1 MKKAIG
7 IGVIVAV
14 VIGVIIVSAVVS
26 MDSVKDTGS
35 NSKEVVLEESIEIEE
50 PEVVLE
56 ESIEIEEPEVK
67 EGRDLSVEF
76 TESIGLK
83 GP

>member
-35 NSKEVVLEESIEIEE
+35 NSKVVLEESIEIEE